1 MSNPFLRKSNRI
13 QPAPQNNRFNFD
25 DIKSDDSSPP
35 LNNRFNLNDISQN
48 ENPPQPNNRFKL
60 DDNSSEKNNVPK
72 TDIPKTSRWGGI
84 QNDIEFE
91 EERKREFENNTNRF
105 MKRHDHGSNSD
116 GIVEEGRFR
125 NKTLSISLG
134 EICEGERK
142 IYKTK
147 KKQSYFGFK
156 KKTKVESPKQFDL
169 AKEEEDFPELG

>member
-13 QPAPQNNRFNFD
+13 QPSPPNNRFNFG
-25 DIKSDDSSPP
+25 DIKSDDDRIP

-48 ENPPQPNNRFKL
+48 ENPPQLNNRFKL
-60 DDNSSEKNNVPK
+60 DGNSSEKNN
-72 TDIPKTSRWGGI
+72 IPKTSRWGGI
-84 QNDIEFE
+84 QDDIAFE
-91 EERKREFENNTNRF
+91 QERKREFENNTNRF

-116 GIVEEGRFR
+116 GIVGEGRFR

-147 KKQSYFGFK
+147 KKQSYFNFK
-156 KKTKVESPKQFDL
+156 KKTKVEPPKQFDL
-169 AKEEEDFPELG
+169 AKEAEDFPELG

>member
-13 QPAPQNNRFNFD
+13 QPEPSNSRFNFD
-25 DIKSDDSSPP
+25 DIKTDDSGPP

-48 ENPPQPNNRFKL
+48 KKPPQPNNRFKL
-60 DDNSSEKNNVPK
+60 DGNSSEKNN
-72 TDIPKTSRWGGI
+72 IPKTSRWGGI

-105 MKRHDHGSNSD
+105 MKRQGHGHGSNSD
-116 GIVEEGRFR
+116 GIVKEGRFR

-147 KKQSYFGFK
+147 KKQSYFNFK
-156 KKTKVESPKQFDL
+156 KKTKVEPPKQFDL
-169 AKEEEDFPELG
+169 AKEAEDFPELG